1 MSDFKTV
8 LSRDPTIAD
17 VTSDLVYAVKSGG
30 SATTYQSFPSTS
42 ATNSVI
48 VFNIQIPS
56 ENIIVGRDALLQ
68 SPLQFTLN
76 VSDVPLGETAVVWGQ
91 TASLQAFPLASC
103 MTTATATINN
113 TTTSVN
119 LQDVLPQILR
129 LNSNRELYRYN
140 GTTPSLPDQ
149 NWGKYSDSFA
159 SNSSPL
165 ASYSNQSYD
174 NDQAP
179 RGAFPVYAQ
188 VDRFVAGV
196 WQDRSPIS
204 TGVATETWRVTVFTT
219 VAEPL
224 FLSPFIYADPCH
236 NKQGMLGINNMSF
249 TLNINSTLN
258 RLVSAFVPA
267 GAIITIS
274 PGVQA
279 DPNGG
284 KWLAN
289 GNLFQNT
296 YAVPQLS
303 APASGGPTMLLKL
316 LSSQPSDRLETRN
329 VVPYFDLPRYLTS
342 SANNPVLAAATA
354 RTITSQSI
362 QLSQLPDYFIIV
374 ARKSVQ
380 AQTIT
385 DTSSFLTIRNI
396 SINLNNQSGLLS
408 SATAQDLWRMS
419 VKNGSMQT
427 WEEFSGSAF
436 VNDLTLGSN
445 GLVSTTGSMFIV
457 SPADLSLPDYLS
469 SGSLGAFQLQFN
481 AQVYNQFDEAIQVE
495 ICVIAA
501 NSGIFV
507 LQQGTC
513 SVYTGI
519 LTREAVLA
527 AKSQQSTQMADRM
540 IGGMLS
546 RGLARHPNDP
556 MVMGMKHGGAMSGGA
571 SSGGANL
578 GMKSR
583 LHGLY

>member
-8 LSRDPTIAD
+8 LQKDPTIAD

-48 VFNIQIPS
+48 VFNIQVPS

-68 SPLQFTLN
+68 SPLQFTLT
-76 VSDVPLGETAVVWGQ
+76 VSDVPAGETAIVWGQ

-149 NWGKYSDSFA
+149 NWGKYSDSYA

-165 ASYSNQSYD
+165 ASYYNQSYD
-174 NDQAP
+174 NDQCP
-179 RGAFPVYAQ
+179 RGAFPCYAQ
-188 VDRFVAGV
+188 VDRFVGGV
-196 WQDRSPIS
+196 WQDNSPIS
-204 TGVATETWRVTVFTT
+204 TGVAAETWRVSVFTT

-224 FLSPFIYADPCH
+224 FLSPFIYADPYH
-236 NKQGMLGINNMSF
+236 NRQGMLGINNMSF
-249 TLNINSTLN
+249 TLNINATLN
-258 RLVSAFVPA
+258 RLVSAFVPP
-267 GAIITIS
+267 GASVVIA
-274 PGVQA
+274 PGVLA
-279 DPNGG
+279 DPMPAA

-380 AQTIT
+380 TQTIT

-408 SATAQDLWRMS
+408 SATPQDLWRMS

-427 WEEFSGSAF
+427 WEEFSGSAY
-436 VNDLTLGSN
+436 VNDTALGNN
-445 GLVSTTGSMFIV
+445 GLISTTGSMFIV

-481 AQVYNQFDEAIQVE
+481 AQVFNQFDEAIQVE

-527 AKSQQSTQMADRM
+527 AKSQQSTQSDDRM

-556 MVMGMKHGGAMSGGA
+556 MVRMRGAAMSAGAMSA
-571 SSGGANL
+571 GANL

-583 LHGLY
+583 LHGMY